1 MKQDGIKRASID
13 KLKSRFETAYYSE
26 DMVITPLVMF
36 RELDDITALIQGVS
50 IGVTVSGS
58 AKIKINGKM
67 HELRPNTLFIFNEN
81 TVVEQVKASI
91 RSSGYMITYSRQ
103 YLNSIHVDTQ
113 DLISIY
119 HGFLNEPCVQVEP
132 EEAAYI
138 HDISK
143 LMRSVLCDYAP
154 TATREKI
161 ISSLFAAMFHYVMGI
176 LQQHSL
182 PGNGAVSNRTDELFN
197 NFLALLREHCS
208 TERSVEFYAS
218 KMGITP
224 KYLSLILKK
233 KSGRNTSK
241 LIDEAVVYEAKRL
254 LKYSGLS
261 IREIALKLNFASQ
274 SFFGKYFKQRVG
286 VSPSRYKIWDGRT
299 EDIIANKDFA
309 STLEGY
315 SAVEID
321 TSDIEM

>member
-36 RELDDITALIQGVS
+36 RELDDLTALIQGVS
-50 IGVTVSGS
+50 IGVTVSGT
-58 AKIKINGKM
+58 AKIKINGKL

-81 TVVEQVKASI
+81 TVIEQVKASI

-119 HGFLNEPCVQVEP
+119 HGFLDEPCVQIEP
-132 EEAAYI
+132 QEAAYI

-154 TATREKI
+154 TENRNKI

-182 PGNGAVSNRTDELFN
+182 PTAGSVSNRTDELFN
-197 NFLALLREHCS
+197 RFLELLRENCS

-233 KSGRNTSK
+233 KSGRNASK

-261 IREIALKLNFASQ
+261 IQEISTKLNFASQ

-299 EDIIANKDFA
+299 EELLHDDEHG
-309 STLEGY
+309 LENTMT
-315 SAVEID
+315 EQ
-321 TSDIEM
+321 TNN

>member
-13 KLKSRFETAYYSE
+13 KLKSRFETSYYSE

-36 RELDDITALIQGVS
+36 RELDDLTALIQGVS
-50 IGVTVSGS
+50 IGVTVSGT
-58 AKIKINGKM
+58 AKIKINGKF

-81 TVVEQVKASI
+81 TVIEQVKASI

-119 HGFLNEPCVQVEP
+119 HGFLDDPCVQVDP

-154 TATREKI
+154 TPNREKI

-176 LQQHSL
+176 LQKHSL
-182 PGNGAVSNRTDELFN
+182 PAGNESVSNRTDELFN
-197 NFLALLREHCS
+197 KFLDLLREYCS

-233 KSGRNTSK
+233 KSGRNASK

-254 LKYSGLS
+254 LKYSGMS
-261 IREIALKLNFASQ
+261 INEIALKLNFASQ

-299 EDIIANKDFA
+299 EDIIAQENPY
-309 STLEGY
+309 TNE
-315 SAVEID
+315 
-321 TSDIEM
+321 

>member
-1 MKQDGIKRASID
+1 MKQDGIKRASIER
-13 KLKSRFETAYYSE
+13 LKSRFETAYYSE

-50 IGVTVSGS
+50 IGVTVSGT
-58 AKIKINGKM
+58 AKIKINGKL

-103 YLNSIHVDTQ
+103 FLNSIHVDTQ

-119 HGFLNEPCVQVEP
+119 HGFLNEPCVQVAP
-132 EEAAYI
+132 EEASYI

-143 LMRSVLCDYAP
+143 LMRSVLCDYKP
-154 TATREKI
+154 TAIREKI

-176 LQQHSL
+176 LQRHSL
-182 PGNGAVSNRTDELFN
+182 PNNGSVSNRTDELFN
-197 NFLALLREHCS
+197 RFLELLRENCS

-233 KSGRNTSK
+233 KSGRNASK

-254 LKYSGLS
+254 LKYSRLS
-261 IREIALKLNFASQ
+261 IREIAAKLNFASQ

-299 EDIIANKDFA
+299 NESIAN
-309 STLEGY
+309 EGFPGMEY
-315 SAVEID
+315 ESIMAED
-321 TSDIEM
+321 NKFGNN

>member
-13 KLKSRFETAYYSE
+13 KLKSRFETSYYSE

-36 RELDDITALIQGVS
+36 RELDDLTALIQGVS
-50 IGVTVSGS
+50 IGVTVSGT
-58 AKIKINGKM
+58 AKIKINGKF

-81 TVVEQVKASI
+81 TVIEQVKASI

-119 HGFLNEPCVQVEP
+119 HGFLDEPCVQVAP

-154 TATREKI
+154 TPNREKI

-176 LQQHSL
+176 LQKHSL
-182 PGNGAVSNRTDELFN
+182 PAGNDSVSNRTDELFN
-197 NFLALLREHCS
+197 KFLDLLREYCS

-233 KSGRNTSK
+233 KSGRNASK

-254 LKYSGLS
+254 LKYSGMS
-261 IREIALKLNFASQ
+261 INEIALKLNFASQ

-286 VSPSRYKIWDGRT
+286 VSPSRYKIWDGKT
-299 EDIIANKDFA
+299 EESIA
-309 STLEGY
+309 
-315 SAVEID
+315 
-321 TSDIEM
+321 IEEQQINE

>member
-13 KLKSRFETAYYSE
+13 KLKSRFETSYYSE

-36 RELDDITALIQGVS
+36 RELDDLTALIQGVS
-50 IGVTVSGS
+50 IGVTVSGT
-58 AKIKINGKM
+58 AKIKINGKF

-81 TVVEQVKASI
+81 TVIEQVKASI

-119 HGFLNEPCVQVEP
+119 HGFLDDPCVQVDP

-154 TATREKI
+154 TPNREKI

-176 LQQHSL
+176 LQKHSL
-182 PGNGAVSNRTDELFN
+182 PAGNDSVSNRTDELFN
-197 NFLALLREHCS
+197 KFLDLLREYCS

-233 KSGRNTSK
+233 KSGRNASK

-261 IREIALKLNFASQ
+261 INEIALKLNFASQ

-299 EDIIANKDFA
+299 EDIIAQE
-309 STLEGY
+309 SPY
-315 SAVEID
+315 SEEQL
-321 TSDIEM
+321 SDME

>member
-13 KLKSRFETAYYSE
+13 KLKSRFETSYYSE

-36 RELDDITALIQGVS
+36 RELDDLTALIQGVS
-50 IGVTVSGS
+50 IGVTVSGT
-58 AKIKINGKM
+58 AKIKINGKL

-81 TVVEQVKASI
+81 TVIEQVKTSI

-103 YLNSIHVDTQ
+103 YLNSIQVDTQ

-119 HGFLNEPCVQVEP
+119 HGFLDEPCVQIEP
-132 EEAAYI
+132 QEAAYI

-154 TATREKI
+154 TANRDKI
-161 ISSLFAAMFHYVMGI
+161 IASLFAAMFHYVMGI
-176 LQQHSL
+176 LQQHSS
-182 PGNGAVSNRTDELFN
+182 NGSNNVSNRTDELFN
-197 NFLALLREHCS
+197 RFLDLLREHCS
-208 TERSVEFYAS
+208 TERSVEFYAQ

-233 KSGRNTSK
+233 KSGRNASK

-261 IREIALKLNFASQ
+261 TNEIATKLNFASQ

-286 VSPSRYKIWDGRT
+286 VSPSRYKIWNGHT
-299 EDIIANKDFA
+299 EESIVNEDILFSDSITSNDNK
-309 STLEGY
+309 
-315 SAVEID
+315 
-321 TSDIEM
+321 

>member
-13 KLKSRFETAYYSE
+13 KLKSRFETSYYSE

-36 RELDDITALIQGVS
+36 RELDDLTALIKGVS
-50 IGVTVSGS
+50 IGVTVSGT
-58 AKIKINGKM
+58 AKIKINGKL

-81 TVVEQVKASI
+81 TVIEQVKTSI

-103 YLNSIHVDTQ
+103 YLNSIQVDTQ

-119 HGFLNEPCVQVEP
+119 HGFLDEPCVQIEP
-132 EEAAYI
+132 QEAAYI

-154 TATREKI
+154 TANRDKI
-161 ISSLFAAMFHYVMGI
+161 IASLFAAMFHYVMGI
-176 LQQHSL
+176 LQQHSS
-182 PGNGAVSNRTDELFN
+182 NGSNNVSNRTDELFN
-197 NFLALLREHCS
+197 RFLDLLREHCS
-208 TERSVEFYAS
+208 TERSVEFYAQ

-233 KSGRNTSK
+233 KSGRNASK

-261 IREIALKLNFASQ
+261 INEIATKLNFASQ

-286 VSPSRYKIWDGRT
+286 VSPSRYKIWNGHT
-299 EDIIANKDFA
+299 EENIVNEDILFSDSITSNDNK
-309 STLEGY
+309 
-315 SAVEID
+315 
-321 TSDIEM
+321 

>member
-13 KLKSRFETAYYSE
+13 KLKSRFETSYYSE

-36 RELDDITALIQGVS
+36 RELDDLTALIQGVS
-50 IGVTVSGS
+50 IGVTVSGT
-58 AKIKINGKM
+58 AKIKINGKF

-81 TVVEQVKASI
+81 TVIEQVKASI

-119 HGFLNEPCVQVEP
+119 HGFLDDPCVQVTA

-154 TATREKI
+154 TPNREKI

-176 LQQHSL
+176 LQKHSL
-182 PGNGAVSNRTDELFN
+182 PAGNESVSNRTDELFN
-197 NFLALLREHCS
+197 KFLDLLREYCS

-233 KSGRNTSK
+233 KSGRNASK

-254 LKYSGLS
+254 LKYSGMS
-261 IREIALKLNFASQ
+261 INEIALKLNFTSQ

-299 EDIIANKDFA
+299 EDIIADEEQLNTDK
-309 STLEGY
+309 TL
-315 SAVEID
+315 
-321 TSDIEM
+321 

>member
-1 MKQDGIKRASID
+1 MIAYIKGKVIDRFDGGVILENNGIGYEIFCSSAAFARLCENGTSVTSTLREHLSIMLKRCSIRFSMLPTTNGLTAFPMAIRLCLKWLARSAAS
-13 KLKSRFETAYYSE
+13 SASTTS
-26 DMVITPLVMF
+26 
-36 RELDDITALIQGVS
+36 LDD
-50 IGVTVSGS
+50 
-58 AKIKINGKM
+58 
-67 HELRPNTLFIFNEN
+67 
-81 TVVEQVKASI
+81 
-91 RSSGYMITYSRQ
+91 
-103 YLNSIHVDTQ
+103 
-113 DLISIY
+113 
-119 HGFLNEPCVQVEP
+119 PCVQVEP
-132 EEAAYI
+132 QEAAYI

-154 TATREKI
+154 TSNREKI

-182 PGNGAVSNRTDELFN
+182 PGNGTVSNRTDELFN

-233 KSGRNTSK
+233 KSGRNASK

-261 IREIALKLNFASQ
+261 IQEISNKLNFASQ

-299 EDIIANKDFA
+299 DDNLAEEF
-309 STLEGY
+309 T
-315 SAVEID
+315 
-321 TSDIEM
+321 IEEQPYTNDKN

>member
-13 KLKSRFETAYYSE
+13 KLKSRFETSYYSE

-36 RELDDITALIQGVS
+36 RELDDLTALIQGVS
-50 IGVTVSGS
+50 IGVTVSGT
-58 AKIKINGKM
+58 AKIKINGKF

-81 TVVEQVKASI
+81 TVIEQVKASI

-119 HGFLNEPCVQVEP
+119 HGFLDDPCVQVDP

-154 TATREKI
+154 TPNREKI

-176 LQQHSL
+176 LQKHSL
-182 PGNGAVSNRTDELFN
+182 PAGNDSVSNRTDELFN
-197 NFLALLREHCS
+197 KFLDLLREYCS

-233 KSGRNTSK
+233 KSGRNASK

-254 LKYSGLS
+254 LKYSGMS
-261 IREIALKLNFASQ
+261 INEIALKLNFASQ

-299 EDIIANKDFA
+299 EDIIAQENPYNK
-309 STLEGY
+309 E
-315 SAVEID
+315 
-321 TSDIEM
+321 

>member
-13 KLKSRFETAYYSE
+13 KLKSRFETSYYSE

-36 RELDDITALIQGVS
+36 RELDDLTALIQGVS
-50 IGVTVSGS
+50 IGVTVSGT
-58 AKIKINGKM
+58 AKIKINGKF

-81 TVVEQVKASI
+81 TVIEQVKASI

-119 HGFLNEPCVQVEP
+119 HGFLDDPCVQVDP

-154 TATREKI
+154 TPNREKI

-176 LQQHSL
+176 LQKHSL
-182 PGNGAVSNRTDELFN
+182 PAGNDSVSNRTDELFN
-197 NFLALLREHCS
+197 KFLDLLREYCS

-233 KSGRNTSK
+233 KSGRNASK

-254 LKYSGLS
+254 LKYSGMS
-261 IREIALKLNFASQ
+261 INEIALKLNFASQ

-299 EDIIANKDFA
+299 EDIIAQENPYNN
-309 STLEGY
+309 E
-315 SAVEID
+315 
-321 TSDIEM
+321 

>member
-13 KLKSRFETAYYSE
+13 KLKSRFETSYYSE

-36 RELDDITALIQGVS
+36 RELDDLTALIQGVS
-50 IGVTVSGS
+50 IGVTVSGT
-58 AKIKINGKM
+58 AKIKINGKF

-81 TVVEQVKASI
+81 TVIEQVKASI

-119 HGFLNEPCVQVEP
+119 HGFLDEPCVQVDP

-154 TATREKI
+154 TPNREKI

-176 LQQHSL
+176 LQKHSL
-182 PGNGAVSNRTDELFN
+182 PAGNDTVSNRTDELFN
-197 NFLALLREHCS
+197 KFLDLLREYCS

-233 KSGRNTSK
+233 KSGRNASK

-261 IREIALKLNFASQ
+261 INEIALKLNFASQ

-299 EDIIANKDFA
+299 EDIIASEEQTTISN
-309 STLEGY
+309 
-315 SAVEID
+315 
-321 TSDIEM
+321 

>member
-13 KLKSRFETAYYSE
+13 KLKSRFETSYYSE

-36 RELDDITALIQGVS
+36 RELDDLTALIQGVS
-50 IGVTVSGS
+50 IGVTVSGT
-58 AKIKINGKM
+58 AKIKINGKF

-81 TVVEQVKASI
+81 TVIEQVKASI

-119 HGFLNEPCVQVEP
+119 HGFLDEPCVQVDP

-154 TATREKI
+154 TPNREKI

-176 LQQHSL
+176 LQKHSL
-182 PGNGAVSNRTDELFN
+182 PAGNDSVSNRTDELFN
-197 NFLALLREHCS
+197 KFLDLLREYCS

-233 KSGRNTSK
+233 KSGRNASK

-254 LKYSGLS
+254 LKYSGMS
-261 IREIALKLNFASQ
+261 INEIALKLNFASQ

-299 EDIIANKDFA
+299 EDIIANEEQQNSDE
-309 STLEGY
+309 TL
-315 SAVEID
+315 
-321 TSDIEM
+321 

>member
-36 RELDDITALIQGVS
+36 RELDDLTALIQGVS
-50 IGVTVSGS
+50 IGVTVSGT
-58 AKIKINGKM
+58 AKIKINGKL

-81 TVVEQVKASI
+81 TVIEQVKASI

-119 HGFLNEPCVQVEP
+119 HGFLDEPCVQVDP

-154 TATREKI
+154 TSDREKI
-161 ISSLFAAMFHYVMGI
+161 ISSLIAAMFHYVMGI
-176 LQQHSL
+176 LQKHSL
-182 PGNGAVSNRTDELFN
+182 PAGNDSVSNRTDELFN
-197 NFLALLREHCS
+197 KFLDLLREYCS

-233 KSGRNTSK
+233 KSGRNASK

-254 LKYSGLS
+254 LKYSGMS
-261 IREIALKLNFASQ
+261 INEIALKLNFASQ

-299 EDIIANKDFA
+299 EDVIAHEDPFGKA
-309 STLEGY
+309 
-315 SAVEID
+315 
-321 TSDIEM
+321 EML

>member
-13 KLKSRFETAYYSE
+13 KLKSRFETSYYSE

-36 RELDDITALIQGVS
+36 RELDDLTALIQGVS
-50 IGVTVSGS
+50 IGVTVSGT
-58 AKIKINGKM
+58 AKIKINGKF

-81 TVVEQVKASI
+81 TVIEQVKASI

-119 HGFLNEPCVQVEP
+119 HGFLDDPCVQVDP

-154 TATREKI
+154 TPNREKI

-176 LQQHSL
+176 LQKHSL
-182 PGNGAVSNRTDELFN
+182 PAGNDSVSNRTDELFN
-197 NFLALLREHCS
+197 KFLDLLREYCS

-233 KSGRNTSK
+233 KSGRNASK

-254 LKYSGLS
+254 LKYSGMS
-261 IREIALKLNFASQ
+261 INEIALKLNFASQ

-299 EDIIANKDFA
+299 EDIIAN
-309 STLEGY
+309 EGQQIN
-315 SAVEID
+315 E
-321 TSDIEM
+321 

>member
-119 HGFLNEPCVQVEP
+119 HGFLNEPCVQVKP

-154 TATREKI
+154 TANRDKI
-161 ISSLFAAMFHYVMGI
+161 IASLFAAMFHYVMGI
-176 LQQHSL
+176 LQQHSS
-182 PGNGAVSNRTDELFN
+182 NGSNNVSNRTDELFN
-197 NFLALLREHCS
+197 RFLDLLREHCS
-208 TERSVEFYAS
+208 TERSVEFYAQ

-233 KSGRNTSK
+233 KSGRNASK

-261 IREIALKLNFASQ
+261 INEIATKLNFASQ

-286 VSPSRYKIWDGRT
+286 VSPSRYKIWNGHT
-299 EDIIANKDFA
+299 EESIVNEDILFSDSITSNDNK
-309 STLEGY
+309 
-315 SAVEID
+315 
-321 TSDIEM
+321 

>member
-13 KLKSRFETAYYSE
+13 KLKSRFETSYYSE

-36 RELDDITALIQGVS
+36 RELDDLTALIQGVS
-50 IGVTVSGS
+50 IGVTVSGT
-58 AKIKINGKM
+58 AKIKINGKF

-81 TVVEQVKASI
+81 TVIEQVKASI

-119 HGFLNEPCVQVEP
+119 HGFLDDPCVQVAP

-154 TATREKI
+154 TPNREKI

-176 LQQHSL
+176 LQKHSL
-182 PGNGAVSNRTDELFN
+182 PAGNESVSNRTDELFN
-197 NFLALLREHCS
+197 KFLDLLREYCS

-233 KSGRNTSK
+233 KSGRNASK

-254 LKYSGLS
+254 LKYSGMS
-261 IREIALKLNFASQ
+261 INEIALKLNFASQ

-299 EDIIANKDFA
+299 EDIIAQE
-309 STLEGY
+309 SPY
-315 SAVEID
+315 SNEQ
-321 TSDIEM
+321 

>member
-1 MKQDGIKRASID
+1 
-13 KLKSRFETAYYSE
+13 
-26 DMVITPLVMF
+26 MV
-36 RELDDITALIQGVS
+36 
-50 IGVTVSGS
+50 
-58 AKIKINGKM
+58 
-67 HELRPNTLFIFNEN
+67 
-81 TVVEQVKASI
+81 
-91 RSSGYMITYSRQ
+91 TYSRH

-119 HGFLNEPCVQVEP
+119 HGFLDEPCVQIEP
-132 EEAAYI
+132 QEAAYI

-154 TATREKI
+154 TPNREKI

-182 PGNGAVSNRTDELFN
+182 PGTGKVSNRTDELFN
-197 NFLALLREHCS
+197 RFLDLLREHCS

-233 KSGRNTSK
+233 KSGRNASK

-254 LKYSGLS
+254 LKYSGMS
-261 IREIALKLNFASQ
+261 IQEISEKLNFASQ

-286 VSPSRYKIWDGRT
+286 VSPSRYKVWNGRT
-299 EDIIANKDFA
+299 EEAIANEVA
-309 STLEGY
+309 M
-315 SAVEID
+315 
-321 TSDIEM
+321 EMDNMADDAE

>member
-13 KLKSRFETAYYSE
+13 KLKSRFETSYYSE

-36 RELDDITALIQGVS
+36 RELDDLTALIQGVS
-50 IGVTVSGS
+50 IGVTVSGT
-58 AKIKINGKM
+58 AKIKINGKL

-81 TVVEQVKASI
+81 TVIEQVKTSI

-103 YLNSIHVDTQ
+103 YLNSIQVDTQ

-119 HGFLNEPCVQVEP
+119 HGFLDEPCVQIEP
-132 EEAAYI
+132 QEAAYI

-154 TATREKI
+154 TANRDKI
-161 ISSLFAAMFHYVMGI
+161 IASLFAAMFHYVMGI
-176 LQQHSL
+176 LQQHSN
-182 PGNGAVSNRTDELFN
+182 NGSNNVSNRPDELFN
-197 NFLALLREHCS
+197 RFLDLLREHCS
-208 TERSVEFYAS
+208 TERSVEFYAQ

-233 KSGRNTSK
+233 KSGRNASK

-261 IREIALKLNFASQ
+261 INEIATKLNFASQ

-286 VSPSRYKIWDGRT
+286 VSPSRYKIWNGHT
-299 EDIIANKDFA
+299 EENIVNEDILFNDSMTSNDNK
-309 STLEGY
+309 
-315 SAVEID
+315 
-321 TSDIEM
+321 

>member
-26 DMVITPLVMF
+26 DLVITPLVMF

-81 TVVEQVKASI
+81 TVIEQVKASI
-91 RSSGYMITYSRQ
+91 RSSGYMITYSQQ

-119 HGFLNEPCVQVEP
+119 HGFLDEPCVQVTP
-132 EEAAYI
+132 EEATYI

-154 TATREKI
+154 TANRQKI

-176 LQQHSL
+176 LQKHTL
-182 PGNGAVSNRTDELFN
+182 PSNGAVSNRTDELFN
-197 NFLALLREHCS
+197 TFLELLRKHCS
-208 TERSVEFYAS
+208 TERSVEFYAQ
-218 KMGITP
+218 KMNITP

-233 KSGRNTSK
+233 KSGRNASK

-261 IREIALKLNFASQ
+261 IRDIALKLNFASQ

-299 EDIIANKDFA
+299 EDIIANDSAFPDP
-309 STLEGY
+309 TLEGL
-315 SAVEID
+315 ANMENN
-321 TSDIEM
+321 

>member
-1 MKQDGIKRASID
+1 
-13 KLKSRFETAYYSE
+13 
-26 DMVITPLVMF
+26 MVITPLVMF
-36 RELDDITALIQGVS
+36 RELDDLTALIQGVS
-50 IGVTVSGS
+50 IGVTVSGT
-58 AKIKINGKM
+58 AKIKINGKL

-81 TVVEQVKASI
+81 TVIEQVKASI

-119 HGFLNEPCVQVEP
+119 HGFLDEPCVQIEP
-132 EEAAYI
+132 QEAAYI

-154 TATREKI
+154 TSNREKI

-176 LQQHSL
+176 LQKHSL
-182 PGNGAVSNRTDELFN
+182 PAGNDSVSNRTDELFN
-197 NFLALLREHCS
+197 KFLDLLREYCS

-233 KSGRNTSK
+233 KSGRNASK

-254 LKYSGLS
+254 LKYSGMS
-261 IREIALKLNFASQ
+261 INEIALKLNFASQ

-299 EDIIANKDFA
+299 EDVIAHEDPFGGA
-309 STLEGY
+309 
-315 SAVEID
+315 
-321 TSDIEM
+321 EML

>member
-13 KLKSRFETAYYSE
+13 KLKSRFETSYYSE

-36 RELDDITALIQGVS
+36 RELDDLTALIQGVS
-50 IGVTVSGS
+50 IGVTVSGT
-58 AKIKINGKM
+58 AKIKINGKF

-81 TVVEQVKASI
+81 TVIEQVKASI

-119 HGFLNEPCVQVEP
+119 HGFLDDPCVQVAP

-154 TATREKI
+154 TPNREKI

-176 LQQHSL
+176 LQKHSL
-182 PGNGAVSNRTDELFN
+182 PAGNDTVSNRTDELFN
-197 NFLALLREHCS
+197 KFLDLLREYCS

-233 KSGRNTSK
+233 KSGRNASK

-254 LKYSGLS
+254 LKYSGMS
-261 IREIALKLNFASQ
+261 INEIALKLNFASQ

-299 EDIIANKDFA
+299 DDIIANEEQTA
-309 STLEGY
+309 ISN
-315 SAVEID
+315 
-321 TSDIEM
+321 

>member
-13 KLKSRFETAYYSE
+13 KLKSRFETSYYSE

-36 RELDDITALIQGVS
+36 RELDDLTALIQGVS
-50 IGVTVSGS
+50 IGVTVSGT
-58 AKIKINGKM
+58 AKIKINGKF

-81 TVVEQVKASI
+81 TVIEQVKASI

-119 HGFLNEPCVQVEP
+119 HGFLDDPCVQVAP

-154 TATREKI
+154 TPNREKI

-176 LQQHSL
+176 LQKHSL
-182 PGNGAVSNRTDELFN
+182 PAGNESVSNRTDELFN
-197 NFLALLREHCS
+197 KFLDLLREYCS

-233 KSGRNTSK
+233 KSGRNASK

-254 LKYSGLS
+254 LKYSGMS
-261 IREIALKLNFASQ
+261 INEIALKLNFASQ

-299 EDIIANKDFA
+299 EDIIAKENPYNN
-309 STLEGY
+309 E
-315 SAVEID
+315 
-321 TSDIEM
+321 

>member
-1 MKQDGIKRASID
+1 MKQDGIKRSSID
-13 KLKSRFETAYYSE
+13 KLKSRFETSYYSE

-36 RELDDITALIQGVS
+36 RELDDLTALIQGVS
-50 IGVTVSGS
+50 IGVTVSGT
-58 AKIKINGKM
+58 AKIKINGKF

-81 TVVEQVKASI
+81 TVIEQVKASI

-119 HGFLNEPCVQVEP
+119 HGFLDDPCVQVDP

-154 TATREKI
+154 TPNREKI

-176 LQQHSL
+176 LQKHSL
-182 PGNGAVSNRTDELFN
+182 PAGNDSVSNRTDELFN
-197 NFLALLREHCS
+197 KFLDLLREYCS

-233 KSGRNTSK
+233 KSGRNASK

-254 LKYSGLS
+254 LKYSGMS
-261 IREIALKLNFASQ
+261 INEIALKLNFASQ

-299 EDIIANKDFA
+299 EDIIAQENPYNN
-309 STLEGY
+309 E
-315 SAVEID
+315 
-321 TSDIEM
+321 

>member
-36 RELDDITALIQGVS
+36 RELDDLTALIQGVS
-50 IGVTVSGS
+50 IGVTVSGT
-58 AKIKINGKM
+58 AKIKINGKL

-81 TVVEQVKASI
+81 TVIEQVKASI

-119 HGFLNEPCVQVEP
+119 HGFLGEPCVQVEP
-132 EEAAYI
+132 AEAAYI

-154 TATREKI
+154 TASREKI

-176 LQQHSL
+176 LQQHSI
-182 PGNGAVSNRTDELFN
+182 PGNGSVSNRTDELFN
-197 NFLALLREHCS
+197 HFLALLREHCS
-208 TERSVEFYAS
+208 TERSVEFYAQ

-224 KYLSLILKK
+224 KYLSIILKK
-233 KSGRNTSK
+233 KSGRNASK

-261 IREIALKLNFASQ
+261 IREIAIKLNFASQ

-299 EDIIANKDFA
+299 EGAIAANDMFP
-309 STLEGY
+309 EP
-315 SAVEID
+315 
-321 TSDIEM
+321 EMENEELTTNI

>member
-26 DMVITPLVMF
+26 DMVITPLVLF
-36 RELDDITALIQGVS
+36 RELDDLTALIQGVS
-50 IGVTVSGS
+50 IGVTVSGT
-58 AKIKINGKM
+58 AKIKINGKL

-81 TVVEQVKASI
+81 TVIEQVRASI

-119 HGFLNEPCVQVEP
+119 HGFLDDPCVQIEP
-132 EEAAYI
+132 QEAAYI

-154 TATREKI
+154 TTNRKKI

-176 LQQHSL
+176 LQQHNNS
-182 PGNGAVSNRTDELFN
+182 GATHVSNRTDELFN
-197 NFLALLREHCS
+197 SFLDLLRENCS
-208 TERSVEFYAS
+208 TERSVEFYAT

-233 KSGRNTSK
+233 KSGRNASK
-241 LIDEAVVYEAKRL
+241 IIDEAVVYEAKRL

-261 IREIALKLNFASQ
+261 IQEIASRLNFASQ

-286 VSPSRYKIWDGRT
+286 VSPSRYKVWDGRSSDGS
-299 EDIIANKDFA
+299 EEQPFGIQNIMDIQDD
-309 STLEGY
+309 EQ
-315 SAVEID
+315 
-321 TSDIEM
+321 

>member
-13 KLKSRFETAYYSE
+13 KLKSRFETSYYSE

-36 RELDDITALIQGVS
+36 RELDDLTALIQGVS
-50 IGVTVSGS
+50 IGVTVSGT
-58 AKIKINGKM
+58 AKIKINGKF

-81 TVVEQVKASI
+81 TVIEQVKASI

-119 HGFLNEPCVQVEP
+119 HGFLDEPCVQVDP

-154 TATREKI
+154 TPNREKI

-176 LQQHSL
+176 LQKHSL
-182 PGNGAVSNRTDELFN
+182 PAGNDSVSNRTDELFN
-197 NFLALLREHCS
+197 KFLDLLREYCS

-233 KSGRNTSK
+233 KSGRNASK

-254 LKYSGLS
+254 LKYSGMS
-261 IREIALKLNFASQ
+261 INEIALKLNFASQ

-299 EDIIANKDFA
+299 EDIIAN
-309 STLEGY
+309 EEQQ
-315 SAVEID
+315 SADERL
-321 TSDIEM
+321 

>member
-13 KLKSRFETAYYSE
+13 KLKSRFETSYYSE

-36 RELDDITALIQGVS
+36 RELDDLTALIQGVS
-50 IGVTVSGS
+50 IGVTVSGT
-58 AKIKINGKM
+58 AKIKINGKL

-81 TVVEQVKASI
+81 TVIEQVKTSI

-103 YLNSIHVDTQ
+103 YLNSIQVDTQ

-119 HGFLNEPCVQVEP
+119 NGFLDEPCVQIEP
-132 EEAAYI
+132 QEAAYI

-154 TATREKI
+154 TANRDKI
-161 ISSLFAAMFHYVMGI
+161 IASLFAAMFHYVMGI
-176 LQQHSL
+176 LQQHSN
-182 PGNGAVSNRTDELFN
+182 NGSNNVSNRTDELFN
-197 NFLALLREHCS
+197 RFLDLLREHCS
-208 TERSVEFYAS
+208 TERSVEFYAQ

-233 KSGRNTSK
+233 KSGRNASK

-261 IREIALKLNFASQ
+261 INEIATKLNFASQ

-286 VSPSRYKIWDGRT
+286 VSPSRYKIWNGHT
-299 EDIIANKDFA
+299 EENIVNEDILFNDSMTSNDNK
-309 STLEGY
+309 
-315 SAVEID
+315 
-321 TSDIEM
+321 